1 MTNTI
6 NYYDA
11 QRNKIE
17 GVFDSFVVAESLAS
31 CVCGVVDDAS
41 LVSVKSL
48 RYVTVKEAENEYKWY
63 SVEYLNIAPRTQK
76 AEFCLTKEPTSV
88 FITETKEGEIVK
100 VNSTLYPETVYPE
113 ESVGGNLGKDT
124 GQDIYTAVLY
134 LIDVGC
140 KEVHFSIRGGYYSAC
155 GFKQSNGSFQFID
168 YNKVSNEF
176 KNLLREEKV
185 RTLKDSITFV
195 EYLLDKIDLPKVP
208 FRSGLVQVSEFI
220 VTDSEARE
228 EGIDRKVLYLQDIG
242 CTQIHVFRRRNST
255 GYAVA
260 GIKNGELI
268 DMCKDSNEFKPKNE
282 EVTKMQNVQIIVN
295 NFAKNEPVK
304 IQYADAWFYPNLIDG
319 VDEDSRKASL
329 ETNSKYLQDIGCT
342 KIFIVYKEDSYFYG
356 IAGLKD
362 GEFIDMCGKVE
373 LEYFTRREITGHL
386 IYGNEPLKIET
397 ADALTFNAH
406 HSYQISVREGYDS
419 FYTNI
424 NFQKGPVKENGH
436 NGVTETALL
445 AVLIDR
451 LQCFQN
457 SEFKCKENAVAL
469 THLEDAMNWL
479 NRRTIQRTLRNVEG
493 TNQK

>member
-124 GQDIYTAVLY
+124 GQDIYTAILY

-185 RTLKDSITFV
+185 RTFKDSITFV

-268 DMCKDSNEFKPKNE
+268 DMCKESNEATVE
-282 EVTKMQNVQIIVN
+282 IATSEREVT
-295 NFAKNEPVK
+295 
-304 IQYADAWFYPNLIDG
+304 
-319 VDEDSRKASL
+319 
-329 ETNSKYLQDIGCT
+329 
-342 KIFIVYKEDSYFYG
+342 
-356 IAGLKD
+356 
-362 GEFIDMCGKVE
+362 
-373 LEYFTRREITGHL
+373 GHM
-386 IYGNEPLKIET
+386 IYGNEPLIIQSM
-397 ADALTFNAH
+397 DAMEFNAY
-406 HSYQISVREGYDS
+406 HSYRISVRGPEYDR

-424 NFQKGPVKENGH
+424 NFQKGPVKENGY

-445 AVLIDR
+445 AILIDR
-451 LQCFQN
+451 LQCFQK
-457 SEFKCKENAVAL
+457 SEFSCKENAVAL